1 MPILNDI
8 MDHKIIGPAIRKG
21 LEQGLQ
27 QGLQQGLEQGLEQG
41 RQQGRQEGRQEGERS
56 MLRALIGKRFGP
68 IPPSVDERLSN
79 LSVAELEA
87 MSFRL
92 FDAQTLGELFEP

>member
-1 MPILNDI
+1 
-8 MDHKIIGPAIRKG
+8 
-21 LEQGLQ
+21 
-27 QGLQQGLEQGLEQG
+27 
-41 RQQGRQEGRQEGERS
+41 